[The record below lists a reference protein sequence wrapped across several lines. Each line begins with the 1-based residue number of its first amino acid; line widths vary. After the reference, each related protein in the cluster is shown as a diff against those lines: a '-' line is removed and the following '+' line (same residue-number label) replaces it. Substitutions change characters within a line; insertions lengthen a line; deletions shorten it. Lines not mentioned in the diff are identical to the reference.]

1 LYYVYIVECK
11 DGTLYTGCTPDIEKR
26 LKEHNTGKGCKYTRM
41 RYPVILRYLEEAEN
55 RSKAQ
60 QREYAIKQL
69 SRKEKLEIIKNS
81 TMPDGIVSRG
91 SER

>member
-11 DGTLYTGCTPDIEKR
+11 DGTLYTGCTPDIENR
-26 LKEHNTGKGCKYTRM
+26 LKEHNAGTGCKYTRT
-41 RYPVILRYLEEAEN
+41 RYPVVLRYLEEAEN

-69 SRKEKLEIIKNS
+69 SRKEKLEILNIN
-81 TMPDGIVSRG
+81 TA
-91 SER
+91 